1 MNVIFCLNDN
11 SRFSAAKVQTYYIT
25 AIEKRLITLPKCCN
39 ITLPEKTGLPRQRYE
54 LLLQGICQ
62 AGVRRLTVQG
72 S

>member
-1 MNVIFCLNDN
+1 MLFFCLNDN

-39 ITLPEKTGLPRQRYE
+39 ITLPGETGLPWQRYE

-62 AGVRRLTVQG
+62 AGVRRLAVQG